1 MNKRDEPSI
10 AEIIGYLVVLAL
22 LVSPT
27 LFLESILNFIGDLLN
42 FILIILIIVAILIAV
57 LYFIDN
63 SQNYGLM
70 NIFRRNTDTI
80 SKLIIAGV
88 VLILPLGIGWLLSNF
103 GVIALE
109 TLGMTNAREF
119 IDIITLSPLYFLTT
133 YGVIAFIAIMIY
145 RSE

>member
-1 MNKRDEPSI
+1 M
-10 AEIIGYLVVLAL
+10 
-22 LVSPT
+22 
-27 LFLESILNFIGDLLN
+27 
-42 FILIILIIVAILIAV
+42 
-57 LYFIDN
+57 
-63 SQNYGLM
+63 
-70 NIFRRNTDTI
+70 
-80 SKLIIAGV
+80 
-88 VLILPLGIGWLLSNF
+88 IGWLLSNF